1 MNYIILFIVIYRNDI
16 ISSTRDFRRE
26 FDVIKQRAIRVCNL
40 VKTLNDVIIL
50 ILFFFVRIIFFI
62 YFIGFFHC
70 SRI

>member
-50 ILFFFVRIIFFI
+50 IFFF
-62 YFIGFFHC
+62 
-70 SRI
+70 

>member
-1 MNYIILFIVIYRNDI
+1 MNYIILFIVVYRNDI

-50 ILFFFVRIIFFI
+50 IFSFLRIIFFI